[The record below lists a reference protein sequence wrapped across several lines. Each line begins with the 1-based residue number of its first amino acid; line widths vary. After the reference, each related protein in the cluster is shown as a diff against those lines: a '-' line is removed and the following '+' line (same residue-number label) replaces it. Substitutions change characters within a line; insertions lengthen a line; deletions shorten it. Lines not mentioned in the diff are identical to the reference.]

1 MNEETNILLSEL
13 VEAVSGSGAT
23 LEQLIEAVSRPDW
36 WSVIATFVAAAVAA
50 VITYVLGKRQNELQ
64 KQQLKIQER
73 QNELQEE
80 QTRLQEQQ
88 NKLQEQQIRV
98 QEYEVFS
105 KMYALVSEVNKLTS
119 NLINIIYYYYTSPT
133 FKRMSKNVLPNIQ
146 KDIPRLK
153 QRFYDLSIDFELKL
167 SQDYLA
173 PAYVDLLTDTERL
186 LELFFDLEQE
196 GHLSQ
201 MKKNLEI
208 DAVLMAKGKQ
218 DATIVIDAIVER
230 IINVKLRESVKNS
243 LIGYTHHRTSVLELE
258 VLTDIKKCIK
268 PDKTAI

>member
-1 MNEETNILLSEL
+1 MTTETQILQEL
-13 VEAVSGSGAT
+13 V
-23 LEQLIEAVSRPDW
+23 EAVSRPDW
-36 WSVIATFVAAAVAA
+36 WAIGITAVNA
-50 VITYVLGKRQNELQ
+50 VIVIVLTLWQLCLNKRQT
-64 KQQLKIQER
+64 KIQER

-80 QTRLQEQQ
+80 QTRLQKQQ

-201 MKKNLEI
+201 MKKNIEI

-218 DATIVIDAIVER
+218 DATIVIDAIIEMIV
-230 IINVKLRESVKNS
+230 NVKLKELVKTN
-243 LIGYTHHRTSVLELE
+243 LIGYTHRITSVLELE
-258 VLTDIKKCIK
+258 ALADIKKCIK
-268 PDKTAI
+268 PDRTAM

>member
-1 MNEETNILLSEL
+1 MENEINILLSEL
-13 VEAVSGSGAT
+13 VEAVN
-23 LEQLIEAVSRPDW
+23 RPDW
-36 WSVIATFVAAAVAA
+36 WAIGITAVNA
-50 VITYVLGKRQNELQ
+50 VIMAWLAWRQVRLQ
-64 KQQLKIQER
+64 RQQTK
-73 QNELQEE
+73 
-80 QTRLQEQQ
+80 LQEQQ

-201 MKKNLEI
+201 MKKNIEI

-218 DATIVIDAIVER
+218 DATIVIDAIIEMIV
-230 IINVKLRESVKNS
+230 NVKLKELVKTN
-243 LIGYTHHRTSVLELE
+243 LIGYTHHITSVLELE
-258 VLTDIKKCIK
+258 ALADIKKCIK
-268 PDKTAI
+268 PDRTAM